1 MIRVLQMIASLDVGG
16 SQTLMMN
23 IYRNIDRE
31 NLQFDF
37 IIDHPKET
45 YFAEEIRSLGGRVYT
60 LPAFHGTNVGEIRR
74 DWNNFFYTHPDYTVL
89 HSHVRSYAS
98 LYLPVAKEHGL
109 KTIIHSHNSTN
120 GSGMTA
126 AVKAFLQKP
135 LRYQADIL
143 MACST
148 EAGEWLYGERACQS
162 DRFIFLPNGVD
173 TRRFA
178 PDAEKRRRTR
188 QELGL
193 GDAWVIGHVG
203 RFYEQKNHR
212 FLLEIFQQV
221 HQRDPEAILLL
232 VGVGPLQQEMAQ
244 RAVELGIAE
253 KVLMTGNRDDVPELL
268 AAMDVF
274 ALPSLF
280 EGLPVTLIEAQA
292 AGLPCV
298 ITDNIT
304 SDLDVTPL
312 LRRLP
317 LGDAAQWADALLER
331 RPHLDTRQALVRAGF
346 DIRASARMLSE
357 LYLRLDREAREARG
371 K

>member
-1 MIRVLQMIASLDVGG
+1 M
-16 SQTLMMN
+16 
-23 IYRNIDRE
+23 
-31 NLQFDF
+31 
-37 IIDHPKET
+37 
-45 YFAEEIRSLGGRVYT
+45 
-60 LPAFHGTNVGEIRR
+60 
-74 DWNNFFYTHPDYTVL
+74 
-89 HSHVRSYAS
+89 
-98 LYLPVAKEHGL
+98 
-109 KTIIHSHNSTN
+109 
-120 GSGMTA
+120 
-126 AVKAFLQKP
+126 
-135 LRYQADIL
+135 
-143 MACST
+143 
-148 EAGEWLYGERACQS
+148 
-162 DRFIFLPNGVD
+162 
-173 TRRFA
+173 
-178 PDAEKRRRTR
+178 
-188 QELGL
+188 
-193 GDAWVIGHVG
+193 
-203 RFYEQKNHR
+203 
-212 FLLEIFQQV
+212 

>member
-31 NLQFDF
+31 KIQFDF
-37 IIDHPKET
+37 VIDRPDET
-45 YFAEEIRSLGGRVYT
+45 YFAEEIRALGGRVHT
-60 LPAFHGTNVGEIRR
+60 MPAFRGYNAGEIRR
-74 DWNNFFYTHPDYTVL
+74 DWNNFFYTHPEYRVL

-98 LYLPVAKEHGL
+98 LYLPVAKQHGL

-120 GSGMTA
+120 GTGVSA
-126 AVKAFLQKP
+126 AVKSVLQLP
-135 LRYQADIL
+135 LRYEADIL

-148 EAGEWLYGERACQS
+148 EAGEWLYGKRACRS
-162 DRFIFLPNGVD
+162 DRFVFLPNGVD

-178 PDAEKRRRTR
+178 PDPAARARIRR
-188 QELGL
+188 ELGV
-193 GDAWVIGHVG
+193 GDAWVIGNVG

-212 FLLEIFQQV
+212 FLLEIFRQV
-221 HQRDPEAILLL
+221 QRRDPEAILLL
-232 VGVGPLQQEMAQ
+232 VGVGPLQREIAQ
-244 RAVELGIAE
+244 YAVELGVAD
-253 KVLMTGNRDDVPELL
+253 KVLMTGNRDDIPAILQ
-268 AAMDVF
+268 AMDVF
-274 ALPSLF
+274 AMPSLF

-304 SDLDVTPL
+304 RDLDATPL

-317 LGDAAQWADALLER
+317 LGDADAWAQALLER
-331 RPHLDTRQALVRAGF
+331 RERLDGREAVARAGF
-346 DIRASARMLSE
+346 DIRASAQKLAA
-357 LYLRLDREAREARG
+357 LYTRLDSEAASH
-371 K
+371 